1 MKMKDK
7 TKKQKGKRANLVTF
21 IQHETVNEQA
31 EDTLQQTEARYSTL
45 LESIQDSVYI
55 YDTEGLITYVNDA
68 VVRRTELQESG
79 SLENI
84 FLFFSGRKTESV
96 S

>member
-1 MKMKDK
+1 MKNK
-7 TKKQKGKRANLVTF
+7 TKDQKKQRPEMEKF
-21 IQHETVNEQA
+21 IKLETENKQA

-84 FLFFSGRKTESV
+84 FPFF
-96 S
+96 

>member
-84 FLFFSGRKTESV
+84 FPFF
-96 S
+96 